1 MTNNNSVKKENSN
14 NIKSNKG
21 IINLIA
27 FTVMIIMAI
36 GITCYYPRLKQISK
50 MEYESQYGDYSLM
63 QRIDRCSM
71 FLYKEILDKDNSSN
85 SSVID
90 TFIKS
95 YDEKKLKGNDKQ
107 EDNDKSAIENTDFA
121 RQLETKY
128 SNGKTDLKRNF
139 KNLDYVVLDKEGNI
153 LISNTESDLKDAAV
167 SAFETEE
174 KLNDY
179 YGFYIAVN
187 YDSNGKAQI
196 VNSDGLEDS
205 SVRECFGGNIDTIIN
220 DEYIREYNIEFNNIK
235 DTTFIYGIP
244 KVLKYNDAISNVIE
258 HRMGGSLD
266 EGKIAL
272 HGFLAGC
279 IIFVIALVVPYKK
292 SKEIAGNKACFKVP
306 FEINF
311 LLYGFATIVLI
322 GIGVIAVIGTLGGDI
337 SKEIAKLFS
346 ITSESANAVVNI
358 GNIAFWTV
366 VIYFILN
373 GVTLLK
379 HIFKSGFKSY
389 MKENLLILRIWRFSL
404 RKAEE
409 FYDYLCHI
417 DLTDKTN
424 KDLIKVLGV
433 NFVILSVMS
442 MIWFVGIGAAF
453 LYSVALFFIAR
464 KYYDDVKD
472 KFRKL
477 LTETNKIANG
487 NLEGEISED
496 LGIFN
501 PFKDELKKI
510 QSGFKKAVGEEVK
523 SQKMKTELISNVSH
537 DLKTPLTSIITYVD
551 LLKKDNITEEERKSY
566 IDTLDKKS
574 QRLKFLIE
582 DLFEVSKANSGNVK
596 VNLVNVDIVELIK
609 QSEFELEDKFNASN
623 LTIKNNFPDGK
634 IILNL
639 DSQKTFRIFEN
650 LFNNVSKYAMDNS
663 RVYVDVIE
671 EEQEAAITIKNISAC
686 EMNFRSD
693 EIVERFTRGDKS
705 RNTEG
710 SGLGLAIVKS
720 FVELQ
725 NGKFE
730 IDIDGDLFK
739 VILKFKK

>member
-1 MTNNNSVKKENSN
+1 M
-14 NIKSNKG
+14 
-21 IINLIA
+21 
-27 FTVMIIMAI
+27 
-36 GITCYYPRLKQISK
+36 
-50 MEYESQYGDYSLM
+50 
-63 QRIDRCSM
+63 
-71 FLYKEILDKDNSSN
+71 
-85 SSVID
+85 
-90 TFIKS
+90 
-95 YDEKKLKGNDKQ
+95 ND
-107 EDNDKSAIENTDFA
+107 
-121 RQLETKY
+121 
-128 SNGKTDLKRNF
+128 
-139 KNLDYVVLDKEGNI
+139 
-153 LISNTESDLKDAAV
+153 
-167 SAFETEE
+167 
-174 KLNDY
+174 
-179 YGFYIAVN
+179 
-187 YDSNGKAQI
+187 
-196 VNSDGLEDS
+196 
-205 SVRECFGGNIDTIIN
+205 
-220 DEYIREYNIEFNNIK
+220 
-235 DTTFIYGIP
+235 
-244 KVLKYNDAISNVIE
+244 
-258 HRMGGSLD
+258 
-266 EGKIAL
+266 
-272 HGFLAGC
+272 
-279 IIFVIALVVPYKK
+279 
-292 SKEIAGNKACFKVP
+292 
-306 FEINF
+306 
-311 LLYGFATIVLI
+311 
-322 GIGVIAVIGTLGGDI
+322 
-337 SKEIAKLFS
+337 
-346 ITSESANAVVNI
+346 
-358 GNIAFWTV
+358 
-366 VIYFILN
+366 
-373 GVTLLK
+373 
-379 HIFKSGFKSY
+379 
-389 MKENLLILRIWRFSL
+389 NLLILRIWRFVL

-442 MIWFVGIGAAF
+442 MIWFFGIGAA
-453 LYSVALFFIAR
+453 LVYSIALFFVAR
-464 KYYDDVKD
+464 KYYDDVKE

-574 QRLKFLIE
+574 QRLKFLFE

-596 VNLVNVDIVELIK
+596 VNLVNIDIIELIK

-634 IILNL
+634 ITLSL

-650 LFNNVSKYAMDNS
+650 LFNNVSKYAMNNS
-663 RVYVDVIE
+663 RVYVDVLE
-671 EEQEAAITIKNISAC
+671 EEKEVTITIKNMSAS
-686 EMNFRSD
+686 EMNFNSD

-725 NGKFE
+725 NGEFE
-730 IDIDGDLFK
+730 INIDGDLFK
-739 VILKFKK
+739 AIIKFKK

>member
-14 NIKSNKG
+14 INKSNKG

-27 FTVMIIMAI
+27 FTIMIIMAI

-50 MEYESQYGDYSLM
+50 MEYESQYGDYGLM
-63 QRIDRCSM
+63 ERIDRCSM

-95 YDEKKLKGNDKQ
+95 YDEEKLKENNEEYNAKGDI
-107 EDNDKSAIENTDFA
+107 EDTNFA
-121 RQLETKY
+121 RQLETRY

-139 KNLDYVVLDKEGNI
+139 KNLDYVVLDKDGNVI
-153 LISNTESDLKDAAV
+153 MSNTENDLKDAAGW
-167 SAFETEE
+167 SENEE

-179 YGFYIAVN
+179 YGFYIAVS
-187 YDSNGKAQI
+187 YDSTGKAQV
-196 VNSDGLEDS
+196 VNSYGIEGS
-205 SVRECFGGNIDTIIN
+205 SVRDCFGDNIDTLVN
-220 DEYIREYNIEFNNIK
+220 DEYIRRYNIEFNNIS

-244 KVLKYNDAISNVIE
+244 KDLKYNDEISKIVYE
-258 HRMGGSLD
+258 RVSGSLD
-266 EGKIAL
+266 QGKIAL

-279 IIFVIALVVPYKK
+279 IIFVIALAVPYKK

-306 FEINF
+306 FEINC
-311 LLYGFATIVLI
+311 LLYGFATIALI
-322 GIGVIAVIGTLGGDI
+322 GSGIVAVMGTLSGDL
-337 SKEIAKLFS
+337 SKAIVKLFN
-346 ITSESANAVVNI
+346 IQLVSAGFIVNI
-358 GNIAFWTV
+358 ANVVLWTV
-366 VIYFILN
+366 IIYFIVN

-379 HIFKSGFKSY
+379 HIFKTGFKSY
-389 MKENLLILRIWRFSL
+389 MRDNLLILRIWRFSL
-404 RKAEE
+404 RKAEG

-433 NFVILSVMS
+433 NFIILSVMS

-453 LYSVALFFIAR
+453 LYSIALFFIGR
-464 KYYDDVKD
+464 KYYDDVRE

-501 PFKDELKKI
+501 PFKEELKKI

-551 LLKKDNITEEERKSY
+551 LLKKDDITEEERKSY

-596 VNLVNVDIVELIK
+596 VNLVNVDIAELIK

-623 LTIKNNFPDGK
+623 LIIKNNFPQEK
-634 IILNL
+634 IIVSL

-650 LFNNVSKYAMDNS
+650 LFNNVSKYAMVNS
-663 RVYVDVIE
+663 RVYVDMIDE
-671 EEQEAAITIKNISAC
+671 EGEITVTIKNISAS

-739 VILKFKK
+739 VTIKFKK

>member
-1 MTNNNSVKKENSN
+1 MTNSNKIEKENSDI
-14 NIKSNKG
+14 IKSNRG
-21 IINLIA
+21 IINVIA
-27 FTVMIIMAI
+27 FTVMIMMAI
-36 GITCYYPRLKQISK
+36 GITSYYPRLKQISK
-50 MEYESQYGDYSLM
+50 MEYESQYDDHNLM
-63 QRIDRCSM
+63 ERIDRCSM
-71 FLYKEILDKDNSSN
+71 FLYKEILDKDNSSY
-85 SSVID
+85 SSVTD

-95 YDEKKLKGNDKQ
+95 YDEKRLKDNYNSRNDI
-107 EDNDKSAIENTDFA
+107 EDADFVH
-121 RQLETKY
+121 QLETRY
-128 SNGKTDLKRNF
+128 TNGKTDLNRNF
-139 KNLDYVVLDKEGNI
+139 KNLDYAVLDNDGNVI
-153 LISNTESDLKDAAV
+153 MTNTESDLKDAAIRL
-167 SAFETEE
+167 SENEE

-187 YDSNGKAQI
+187 YDSTGKGQI
-196 VNSDGLEDS
+196 VNSYGIEDDS
-205 SVRECFGGNIDTIIN
+205 LRGYFGNNIDTTIN
-220 DEYIREYNIEFNNIK
+220 DEYIREYKLDINNIK
-235 DTTFIYGIP
+235 DTTFVYGIP
-244 KVLKYNDAISNVIE
+244 KELKYNDTISQIVNERV
-258 HRMGGSLD
+258 RGSLD
-266 EGKIAL
+266 QGKIAL
-272 HGFLAGC
+272 HGFCAGC
-279 IIFVIALVVPYKK
+279 IIFLISLVIPYNK
-292 SKEIAGNKACFKVP
+292 SKEIAGIKAFFKVP
-306 FEINF
+306 FEINC
-311 LLYGFATIVLI
+311 LLYGFTTLILI
-322 GIGVIAVIGTLGGDI
+322 GIGIIGVTSTLGGDLPKAI
-337 SKEIAKLFS
+337 EQVFNIPIMYSSVIA
-346 ITSESANAVVNI
+346 
-358 GNIAFWTV
+358 NIANV
-366 VIYFILN
+366 VLWIVIIYFILN
-373 GVTLLK
+373 AVTLIK

-389 MKENLLILRIWRFSL
+389 MHDNLLILRIWRFSL
-404 RKAEE
+404 RKAEQ
-409 FYDYLCHI
+409 FYDYLCHV

-424 KDLIKVLGV
+424 KDLIKVIGV

-442 MIWFVGIGAAF
+442 LIWFVGIGAAF
-453 LYSVALFFIAR
+453 LYSIALFFIAR

-477 LTETNKIANG
+477 LNETNKIANG
-487 NLEGEISED
+487 NLDGEISED
-496 LGIFN
+496 LGIFS

-566 IDTLDKKS
+566 IETLDKKS

-596 VNLVNVDIVELIK
+596 VNLVNIDIIELIK
-609 QSEFELEDKFNASN
+609 QSEFELEDKFIASN
-623 LTIKNNFPDGK
+623 LTVKNSFPDGK
-634 IILNL
+634 ITLNL

-650 LFNNVSKYAMDNS
+650 LFNNVSKYAMNNS

-671 EEQEAAITIKNISAC
+671 EEKEVTVIIKNMSAC
-686 EMNFRSD
+686 EMNFKSD

-739 VILKFKK
+739 AILKFKK

>member
-14 NIKSNKG
+14 INKSNKG

-50 MEYESQYGDYSLM
+50 MEYESKYEDHDLL

-71 FLYKEILDKDNSSN
+71 FLYKEILDKDDSSN
-85 SSVID
+85 PSVID

-95 YDEKKLKGNDKQ
+95 YNEKKLRENDGEGDITKV
-107 EDNDKSAIENTDFA
+107 DIERTDFA
-121 RQLETKY
+121 RQIEIKY

-139 KNLDYVVLDKEGNI
+139 KNLDYVVLDNEGNI
-153 LISNTESDLKDAAV
+153 LMSNTENDLKYAA
-167 SAFETEE
+167 ENEK

-187 YDSNGKAQI
+187 YDSNGKAK
-196 VNSDGLEDS
+196 VLNSYGIEDS
-205 SVRECFGGNIDTIIN
+205 LVRDYFGSNIDTIIN
-220 DEYIREYNIEFNNIK
+220 DEYIREYNLEFNNIK

-244 KVLKYNDAISNVIE
+244 KELKYKDAISNIIE
-258 HRMGGSLD
+258 HRMSGSLD
-266 EGKIAL
+266 QGKIAL

-306 FEINF
+306 FEINCV
-311 LLYGFATIVLI
+311 LYGFATIILI
-322 GIGVIAVIGTLGGDI
+322 GIGIIAVTGTLGGDI
-337 SKEIAKLFS
+337 SKAIEKAFNIPSTPAS
-346 ITSESANAVVNI
+346 AVVSI
-358 GNIAFWTV
+358 GNVVFWTII
-366 VIYFILN
+366 IYFILN
-373 GVTLLK
+373 GTTLLK
-379 HIFKSGFKSY
+379 HIFKTGFKSY
-389 MKENLLILRIWRFSL
+389 MNDNLLILRIWRFTL
-404 RKAEE
+404 RKSEG

-433 NFVILSVMS
+433 NFLILSVMS
-442 MIWFVGIGAAF
+442 MIWFFGIGAALF
-453 LYSVALFFIAR
+453 YSIALFFVAK
-464 KYYDDVKD
+464 KYYDDVKE

-551 LLKKDNITEEERKSY
+551 LLKKDDITEDERKSY

-596 VNLVNVDIVELIK
+596 INLVDVDIVELIR
-609 QSEFELEDKFNASN
+609 QIEFELEDKLNASN
-623 LTIKNNFPDGK
+623 LILKNNFPEGK
-634 IILNL
+634 IVLRL

-650 LFNNVSKYAMDNS
+650 LFNNVSKYSMENS

-671 EEQEAAITIKNISAC
+671 EENEVTIMIKNMSAA
-686 EMNFRSD
+686 EMNFNSD

-725 NGKFE
+725 NGEFE
-730 IDIDGDLFK
+730 INIDGDLFK
-739 VILKFKK
+739 AIIKFKK